1 MIRSFLLLSLLLPV
15 LATAQSDDKG
25 KQVVL
30 DAIAA
35 LGGSRFS
42 SLQNIVESGVAYSF
56 YRAQITGRDNA
67 TIYTEYLDKLPAKG
81 LAVQERQAF
90 GKKQDYS
97 VLLLPDQGF
106 EITFRGVRPLADDR
120 WKRYVATT
128 SVNIFYILR
137 ELFNNP
143 KMSYDF
149 VRSDI
154 ASNTQVNIVDI
165 TDPQNQ
171 TTRVY
176 FDFNTKL
183 PIRQERTEWDPIGQQ
198 RTMEVTDYSK
208 YREVSGVQW
217 PWVTHRE
224 SNGEVIF
231 DIFGSHVEI
240 NAKLPP
246 KTFELPPGSQ
256 LLKQA
261 N

>member
-1 MIRSFLLLSLLLPV
+1 VIRSFFLLLLLPV
-15 LATAQSDDKG
+15 LVAAQSDDKG

-30 DAIAA
+30 DAITA

-42 SLQNIVESGVAYSF
+42 SLQNCVESGVAYSF
-56 YRAQITGRDNA
+56 YRAQVTGRDIA

-81 LAVQERQAF
+81 LAVQEREAF

-106 EITFRGVRPLADDR
+106 EITFRGARPLADDR

-128 SVNIFYILR
+128 SLNIFYLLR
-137 ELFNNP
+137 ERFNSP

-149 VRSDI
+149 VRSDVV
-154 ASNTQVNIVDI
+154 SNTQVNIIDVA
-165 TDPQNQ
+165 DPEDQ

-176 FDFNTKL
+176 FDYNTKL
-183 PIRQERTEWDPIGQQ
+183 PIRQERSEWDPIGQQ
-198 RTMEVTDYSK
+198 RIMEVTDYSK
-208 YREVSGVQW
+208 YREVDGIEW
-217 PWVTHRE
+217 PYVTHRE
-224 SNGEVIF
+224 RNGEVIF
-231 DIFGSHVEI
+231 EIFGTRVEM

-246 KTFELPPGSQ
+246 KTFELPPGAQ
-256 LLKQA
+256 ILKKA

>member
-1 MIRSFLLLSLLLPV
+1 MIRSVLFLALLPA
-15 LATAQSDDKG
+15 LLNAQSDDKG

-35 LGGSRFS
+35 LGGPRFS
-42 SLQNIVESGVAYSF
+42 SLKNCVESGVAYSF

-67 TIYTEYLDKLPAKG
+67 TIYTEYLDKLPEKG

-106 EITFRGVRPLADDR
+106 EITFRGARPLADDR

-128 SVNIFYILR
+128 SANIFYLLR
-137 ELFNNP
+137 ERFSNP

-149 VRSDI
+149 VRSDVV
-154 ASNTQVNIVDI
+154 SNAQVNIVDI
-165 TDPQNQ
+165 TTPEDQ

-176 FDFNTKL
+176 FDYNTKL
-183 PIRQERTEWDPIGQQ
+183 PIRQERNEWDPIGQQ
-198 RTMEVTDYSK
+198 RAVEVTDYSK
-208 YREVSGVQW
+208 YREVSGLQW
-217 PWVTHRE
+217 PYVTHRE
-224 SNGEVIF
+224 RNGEVIF
-231 DIFGSHVEI
+231 EIFGTHVEM
-240 NAKLPP
+240 NVKLPP
-246 KTFELPPGSQ
+246 KTFELPPGAQ
-256 LLKQA
+256 ILKKA